1 MTSRTVL
8 ALVLIV
14 FGVFA
19 LAYGR
24 ISFTR
29 EETVVDAGPF
39 ELKQEKRETIPL
51 SPVLGGVALASG
63 LVIGLWPRK
72 A

>member
-1 MTSRTVL
+1 MTSRTIL
-8 ALVLIV
+8 AIALIV
-14 FGVFA
+14 FGVLS

-29 EETVVDAGPF
+29 EKTVVDAGPF

-51 SPVLGGVALASG
+51 PPVLGGVALASG
-63 LVIGLWPRK
+63 LVLGFWPRK